1 MEINVNS
8 INYQFGNNGETESI
22 EVGFQG
28 NEPGNG
34 FLNTKVILKVAD
46 GDLDDMTRKEIGQAA
61 RTKMAGW
68 FTETGE

>member
-8 INYQFGNNGETESI
+8 INYQFGDNGETESI

-28 NEPGNG
+28 SEPGNG
-34 FLNTKVILKVAD
+34 FLNTKVILKVED

-61 RTKMAGW
+61 RNKMAGW
-68 FTETGE
+68 FLE

>member
-1 MEINVNS
+1 MNIQVSS
-8 INYQFGNNGETESI
+8 IEYKFGSNGETESI

-34 FLNTKVILKVAD
+34 FLNTKVILKVDD
-46 GDLDDMTRKEIGQAA
+46 GDLDDMTRKEIGQVA
-61 RTKMAGW
+61 RNKMAVW